1 MFIPKDM
8 VKRRLSALRLNEFHL
23 ADPGFRRDVGSEVA
37 TLVAGGRELEESP
50 GGSPDLSHSY
60 VELAEG
66 SCEAK
71 EPSYHTPQIPLVAPV
86 VRCRGFMF
94 AMGIPALS

>member
-1 MFIPKDM
+1 M
-8 VKRRLSALRLNEFHL
+8 VKRLLSALRLNEFHL

-37 TLVAGGRELEESP
+37 TLVAGGGELEESP

-71 EPSYHTPQIPLVAPV
+71 EAIKPIIVITPINSWL
-86 VRCRGFMF
+86 GHN
-94 AMGIPALS
+94 LL